1 MYEMYLDRE
10 FYDKLYYTTIKCG
23 GEDMAYHTVENFLK
37 DKNPIMYNFENEFD
51 MPDFDN
57 GQTSIDL
64 FSAYRK
70 LPGNPHADG
79 SNGKC
84 PLATDIYH
92 KLWNYNV
99 DEPGYGNFRKIVFF
113 DTLFGGDTM
122 NSGATIMKIWNKQCD
137 AENEKVNLEKYIS
150 VCHTIGNFTL
160 VPAYFNSE
168 RGGQDYFDAG
178 LLKLMQT
185 DWHIVNR
192 MAKHVQ
198 KKKMTTKKLK
208 IFLSDLASEFPKMG
222 KIPEVKEKDEMTEND
237 WEEVEA
243 YIEKC
248 YREKYKNL
256 YKDFS
261 CKNFIKYIN
270 LFFLW
275 DYVDCEKGVRPKAIS
290 PRNKSEKEISG
301 FLLKAYNLIRRRSCF
316 MVAMLRIAT
325 GTNISKGERECR
337 WREWPV
343 SGVYKEIVDKVF
355 LADKIYPH
363 YQEVIDEIEKVI
375 QDSKDKEFV
384 LEILNQLKKDLDKEE
399 S

>member
-1 MYEMYLDRE
+1 MYLDRD
-10 FYDKLYYTTIKCG
+10 FCDKLCYTTIKCG
-23 GEDMAYHTVENFLK
+23 GEDMAYNTVENFLK
-37 DKNPIMYNFENEFD
+37 DKNPIMYNFEYEFG
-51 MPDFDN
+51 MPNFKN
-57 GQTSIDL
+57 GQTSIDR

-70 LPGNPHADG
+70 LSGNPHADG
-79 SNGKC
+79 SNSKC
-84 PLATDIYH
+84 LLAMKIYH
-92 KLWNYNV
+92 KLWNYNA

-122 NSGATIMKIWNKQCD
+122 NSGATIMGKKQFY

-168 RGGQDYFDAG
+168 RGGQDYFDVG
-178 LLKLMQT
+178 LMKLMQA
-185 DWHIVNR
+185 DWNIVNR

-208 IFLSDLASEFPKMG
+208 IFLRDLASEFPKLG
-222 KIPEVKEKDEMTEND
+222 KIPEVKVKDEMTEND
-237 WEEVEA
+237 WEEVGA
-243 YIEKC
+243 YIEKG

-261 CKNFIKYIN
+261 CKNFTKYIN

-290 PRNKSEKEISG
+290 PRNESEKEISG
-301 FLLKAYNLIRRRSCF
+301 FLLKAYNFIIRRSCF

-325 GTNISKGERECR
+325 GTNISKEERECECR
-337 WREWPV
+337 WKEWPV
-343 SGVYKEIVDKVF
+343 SGIYKEIVDKVF

-384 LEILNQLKKDLDKEE
+384 LGILNQLKKDLDKVE